1 MCSAA
6 DKWWDPVKKGPIFLY
21 TGNEGDITGF
31 WSNSG
36 FLFEIAPQFNALV
49 VFAEHV
55 SMFYAP
61 YMAQKQTICYAV
73 LSILPSVVH
82 VNRHH

>member
-1 MCSAA
+1 MCAVA
-6 DKWWDPVKKGPIFLY
+6 DKWWDSSNKGPIFLY

-36 FLFEIAPQFNALV
+36 FVFEIAPQFNALV

-55 SMFYAP
+55 RHVFAP
-61 YMAQKQTICYAV
+61 YLQHGTKNQVIGW
-73 LSILPSVVH
+73 LL
-82 VNRHH
+82 